1 MPSCLGIYIEENI
14 IKYAKVQKEKESIKV
29 ESFNV
34 EFYDNLSEALDKIV
48 RETYSYNIPIS
59 VNVSNE
65 LYNYFEVFYMLNK
78 QDINKSLNIEFE
90 MLCNEKGY
98 NLNMLESRYILMKS
112 KENQDKYRALHI
124 SVNKADIE
132 KKKQQLS
139 KYKITAMAPISTSI
153 TNLINFGK
161 NDNTVIINIED
172 ETKIT
177 KVIDGQIYSI
187 NILQDGMG
195 KILNNINKT
204 ENSIKKSYE
213 VCKNITIY
221 NQDTQNLMAEETEYL
236 DVVMPTLYKI
246 VTEAKKIIDNSPETI
261 DKVYITGLGT
271 SINNIDLYFQ
281 EYLVNTKCEI
291 LRPFFIET
299 SSIKVPIKDYIEVNS
314 AMAIALN
321 GLGYLNKELNFINT
335 KSSGKDLKTILTG
348 DVKISFD
355 FKEKFDVFEKLIAR
369 GIAATLITTIG
380 FTCFS
385 SIVTAQI
392 TNKKN
397 EIAGEMS
404 KVDKELSSM
413 QNDLTTINTET
424 QVYTEKINS
433 YNSLSEVSDESMNKR
448 IIRKDAIPNMLNRI
462 MFVIPQKVKITS
474 IKNTESDHIVIEA
487 EAEQYEQLGYFTA
500 VLKTESILN
509 NIKST
514 SGLRTG
520 SVVKVTIEGDL
531 P

>member
-14 IKYAKVQKEKESIKV
+14 IKYAKVQKEKETIKV
-29 ESFNV
+29 EAFNV
-34 EFYDNLSEALDKIV
+34 EFFENLGETLDKIV

-59 VNVSNE
+59 VNISNE
-65 LYNYFEVFYMLNK
+65 LYNYFDVFAMLSK

-98 NLNMLESRYILMKS
+98 NINLLESKYILMKS
-112 KENQDKYRALHI
+112 KDNQDKYRALHI
-124 SVNKADIE
+124 SVNKADIT

-139 KYKITAMAPISTSI
+139 KYKVNSMAPISTSI
-153 TNLINFGK
+153 ANLIKVGK

-177 KVIDGQIYSI
+177 TIIDGQIYRV

-195 KILNNINKT
+195 KVIEKINKT
-204 ENSIKKSYE
+204 ENSMKKSYE

-221 NQDTQNLMAEETEYL
+221 NQDTQNLMSEETEYL
-236 DVVMPTLYKI
+236 EVVMPTLYKI
-246 VTEAKKIIDNSPETI
+246 VTETKNIIDNSSVTI

-271 SINNIDLYFQ
+271 AINNIDLYFQ

-291 LRPFFIET
+291 LKPFFIET

-314 AMAIALN
+314 AIALALN
-321 GLGYLNKELNFINT
+321 GLGYLNKELNFLNA
-335 KSSGKDLKTILTG
+335 KDKGVDFKTLLKG
-348 DVKISFD
+348 DVKISTNLTG
-355 FKEKFDVFEKLIAR
+355 KFDVFEKLLAR
-369 GIAATLITTIG
+369 GIAVALIITFG
-380 FTCFS
+380 FAGFS
-385 SIVTAQI
+385 NLVTSQI
-392 TNKKN
+392 QNKRN
-397 EIAGEMS
+397 EVAGEIS
-404 KVDKELSSM
+404 KTEAQLELM
-413 QNDLTTINTET
+413 QKDLTTINTET
-424 QVYTEKINS
+424 QSYTEKINS
-433 YNSLSEVSDESMNKR
+433 YNSLSEASENSMNER
-448 IIRKDAIPNMLNRI
+448 IIRKDAIPNLLNRI

-474 IKNTESDHIVIEA
+474 IKNSESDHIVIEA

-500 VLKTESILN
+500 VLKTENILYN
-509 NIKST
+509 VKST
-514 SGLRTG
+514 SGSRSG